1 MPQNPLTAATRKP
14 GVSRRD
20 VLRGSTAA
28 ATSAALFAALGT
40 NFAYAQAPNKIKVG
54 LVGLG
59 GRGRGAAGNV
69 VEADPQGVVIHA
81 IGDLFP
87 EKIAE
92 TREMWKDKPKE
103 NFDYAGREFSGW
115 DAYKQVLATD
125 IDYVILATPP
135 GFRPMQLKAAI
146 DAGKHVFAE
155 KPVAVDAPGC
165 RQILEAGKIAAE
177 KKLAIVA
184 GTQRRH
190 DPMHIETIK
199 RIHDGQIGDVIS
211 GQVYWTGN
219 TLWSKKRESGWSD
232 MEYQLRNWQYFP
244 WLSGD
249 LIVEQH
255 VHNIDIACWVLGAPP
270 RLALSLGGAQARVG
284 PEYGV
289 TFDHFA
295 TDFEWPETVA
305 QQGGKHVL
313 SMARQQDNCYSRVQ
327 HQFQGTK
334 GVAQVE
340 SGKIIDNGGKVWKF
354 PEKLKVNPYVQE
366 HADMLASIRAGQPLN
381 EAEQII
387 ASVMSAIMGRMS
399 AYSGQLVRYSDA
411 LKSQVSLMPAK
422 LEFGP
427 LPPTAMP
434 IPGRDRT
441 I

>member
-1 MPQNPLTAATRKP
+1 
-14 GVSRRD
+14 
-20 VLRGSTAA
+20 VLRSSSAA

-40 NFAYAQAPNKIKVG
+40 NFAYAQAPNRIKVG

-69 VEADPQGVVIHA
+69 VEADPKGVVIHA
-81 IGDLFP
+81 IGDIFP
-87 EKIAE
+87 EKITE

-135 GFRPMQLKAAI
+135 GFRPMQIKAAI
-146 DAGKHVFAE
+146 EAGKHVFAE

-165 RQILEAGKIAAE
+165 RMVLEAGKVAE
-177 KKLAIVA
+177 QRKLGIVA

-190 DPMHIETIK
+190 DPMHVETVK
-199 RIHDGQIGDVIS
+199 RLKGGAIGDIIT

-219 TLWSKKRESGWSD
+219 TLWSKPRQPGWSD

-255 VHNIDIACWVLGAPP
+255 VHNIDIACWVFGGPP

-295 TDFEWPETVA
+295 TDFEWA
-305 QQGGKHVL
+305 DGRHVL
-313 SMARQQDNCYSRVQ
+313 SMARQQDNCYSRVG
-327 HQFQGTK
+327 HNFQGTGGSAMVEGGIITPSK
-334 GVAQVE
+334 G
-340 SGKIIDNGGKVWKF
+340 DRWKF

-366 HADMLASIRAGQPLN
+366 HADLLASIRAGQPLN

-411 LKSQVSLMPAK
+411 LKSQVSLMPEK

-427 LPPTAMP
+427 LPPPVMP